1 MSNKEPRL
9 VRRVF
14 TPQFKEQVV
23 KLSLMGHKCK
33 RDVAE
38 EYDITESM
46 LYDWIKTYKKYG
58 TFDKKAIRESKT
70 TDIERL
76 EKRIKYLEMENDVL
90 KQAALM
96 LGREVPKDLGNLS
109 QS

>member
-1 MSNKEPRL
+1 MTNKQPRET
-9 VRRVF
+9 RRVF
-14 TPQFKEQVV
+14 THQFKEQVV

-33 RDVAE
+33 RDIAE

-46 LYDWIKTYKKYG
+46 LYDWIKTYRRYG
-58 TFDKKAIRESKT
+58 TFDRKLIKEKKT

-76 EKRIKYLEMENDVL
+76 EKRIKYLEMENDIL

-96 LGREVPKDLGNLS
+96 LGHEVPKGLNNLHKN
-109 QS
+109 